1 MIRKILRPTGGHNLL
16 LHDAS
21 QSVQTVYHVRHLSDQ
36 KLQKGSGLKI
46 LLGKK
51 GGVVGGIILKGVDES
66 QKVKFLK

>member
-51 GGVVGGIILKGVDES
+51 GGVVGGIILKGGDQS